1 MNYLVT
7 GHRRND
13 GWPFAGEVIAGTG
26 DAAAAMVRRWGVEP
40 EFVQDIGSGRI
51 EFRVDEADGDG
62 DDGGGEDDDSPSS
75 RPARPALMA
84 LAAGAPVS

>member
-40 EFVQDIGSGRI
+40 EFVQDIGTGRV
-51 EFRVDEADGDG
+51 EFRVDDSEGDG
-62 DDGGGEDDDSPSS
+62 DDDGGEDDVAPPGVW
-75 RPARPALMA
+75 RGPAMSAEPTL
-84 LAAGAPVS
+84 S